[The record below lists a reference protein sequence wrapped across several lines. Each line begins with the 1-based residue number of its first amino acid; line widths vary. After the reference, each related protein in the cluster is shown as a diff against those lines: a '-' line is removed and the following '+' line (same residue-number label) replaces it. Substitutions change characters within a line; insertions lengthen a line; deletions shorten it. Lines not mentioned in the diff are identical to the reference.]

1 MLMICLFTCAF
12 SLKLGLK
19 LAVEFEFETLEKGK
33 EKIRKK
39 NRKQKK
45 KTRIR
50 LGRNPSLSSQ
60 IPSTFPQPSWSST
73 PALSSLAVLQ
83 DPLPASRASTFLI
96 SLEDRQARPHCHPLT
111 PPFSDR

>member
-1 MLMICLFTCAF
+1 MLMICLFTCTF
-12 SLKLGLK
+12 SQKLGLK
-19 LAVEFEFETLEKGK
+19 LAIEFETLEKEK
-33 EKIRKK
+33 EKIINK

-60 IPSTFPQPSWSST
+60 FPSPFPQPSWSST
-73 PALSSLAVLQ
+73 PALSSHAVLR
-83 DPLPASRASTFLI
+83 DPLPASRASAFLI
-96 SLEDRQARPHCHPLT
+96 SLEDRYARTHCHPLT